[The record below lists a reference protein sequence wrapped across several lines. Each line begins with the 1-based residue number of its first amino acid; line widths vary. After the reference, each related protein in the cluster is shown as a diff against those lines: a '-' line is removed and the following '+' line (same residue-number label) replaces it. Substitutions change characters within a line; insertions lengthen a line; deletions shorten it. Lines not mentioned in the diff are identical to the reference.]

1 MTSLVSSCSRSLTR
15 HPLSCIAGWTM
26 ATGLRGPE
34 RCPHVPAP
42 LSKRRGKYQSRN
54 WQSDC
59 SCPGPFLLL
68 LGSQSGGPGA
78 LAGPRCHVVR
88 CGRDGAVCV
97 LVGDPAPHGSNILD
111 EPWASQGFGTQG
123 GRLSLVPYG
132 TFVRVSPAVLPA
144 TDRSEEGF
152 VPTSLYVGCVPPPG
166 LISHALA
173 CCSLQGPGGL
183 GFCV

>member
-1 MTSLVSSCSRSLTR
+1 MSPRASPFVQAQREIPVEKLAVRLLM
-15 HPLSCIAGWTM
+15 PGAL
-26 ATGLRGPE
+26 LR
-34 RCPHVPAP
+34 
-42 LSKRRGKYQSRN
+42 N
-54 WQSDC
+54 
-59 SCPGPFLLL
+59 FLLL